1 MFPLSNS
8 AKKVP
13 SLTCH
18 RISHMPFVT
27 ANYIYEELMY
37 SKILTTEALYLQQ
50 LKGGGKW
57 VTLKIT

>member
-1 MFPLSNS
+1 MS
-8 AKKVP
+8 
-13 SLTCH
+13 
-18 RISHMPFVT
+18 FVT

-57 VTLKIT
+57 VTLKITSVKIL